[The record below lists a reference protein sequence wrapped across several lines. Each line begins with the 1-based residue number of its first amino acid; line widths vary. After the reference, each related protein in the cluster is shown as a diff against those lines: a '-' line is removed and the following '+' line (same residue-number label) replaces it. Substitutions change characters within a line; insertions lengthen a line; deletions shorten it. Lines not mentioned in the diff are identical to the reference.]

1 MLHSASERVVSY
13 SLVVGHN
20 FIVFVKFCSSVGKK
34 GKKWGEVECFSIFV
48 LVQVCNDFFYWRI

>member
-1 MLHSASERVVSY
+1 MRFLASF
-13 SLVVGHN
+13 L
-20 FIVFVKFCSSVGKK
+20 KFSGQVGKK